1 MTAQLRQVELE
12 IDRGELDRA
21 IRSLQFIARD
31 IEQAKGD
38 GGSG

>member
-21 IRSLQFIARD
+21 IRSLQFITRD